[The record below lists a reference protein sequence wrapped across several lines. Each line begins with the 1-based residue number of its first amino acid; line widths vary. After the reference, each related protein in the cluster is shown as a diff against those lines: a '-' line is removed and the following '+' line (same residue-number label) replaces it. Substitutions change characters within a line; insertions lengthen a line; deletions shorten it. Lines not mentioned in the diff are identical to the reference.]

1 MFWIAPIHTPSMPVR
16 RSPKYFQVNES
27 GPSGSALG
35 SQARFAPAAVD
46 VDLRVIGSRTF
57 LLLARGVNLNP
68 QLDHHDN
75 VDNARCLQFAGAWR
89 HSVIQPPLA
98 LHSPVTS
105 RFVSR
110 IDAQT
115 RLAPVD
121 EVESIDE
128 RSGRQ
133 SSGPVGWLKSTN
145 HSPSVIAFLRR
156 ARRALPGDPEFGDP
170 LSASGEGGPSAAAR
184 AADRLL
190 HREAAS
196 REVSLGALQ
205 VWQALTERVSGK
217 PAYQEATI
225 VFTDLVGFSSW
236 SLSSG
241 DDATLKLLRRVS
253 QVVEPPLLEA
263 GGQIVKRMGDGIM
276 AVFSRPVTAVAA
288 AIKAREA
295 VKSLDVDGY
304 TPRMR
309 VGIHTGRPQRIGSD
323 WLGIDVNIA
332 ARVME
337 RATRGELVVSE
348 ATLDGIADEDIESLG
363 VEAKRLRKQ
372 VFAAKQDGVP
382 ADFVMYRL
390 KSRRPSQGDV
400 DQDRDVS
407 GE

>member
-1 MFWIAPIHTPSMPVR
+1 M
-16 RSPKYFQVNES
+16 
-27 GPSGSALG
+27 
-35 SQARFAPAAVD
+35 
-46 VDLRVIGSRTF
+46 
-57 LLLARGVNLNP
+57 
-68 QLDHHDN
+68 
-75 VDNARCLQFAGAWR
+75 
-89 HSVIQPPLA
+89 
-98 LHSPVTS
+98 
-105 RFVSR
+105 
-110 IDAQT
+110 
-115 RLAPVD
+115 
-121 EVESIDE
+121 
-128 RSGRQ
+128 
-133 SSGPVGWLKSTN
+133 GWLKNTN

-170 LSASGEGGPSAAAR
+170 LSVSGVGGPSAAAR

-190 HREAAS
+190 EREVAS

-217 PAYQEATI
+217 PAYREATL

-236 SLSSG
+236 SLSAG
-241 DDATLKLLRRVS
+241 DDATLRLLRRVS

-276 AVFSRPVTAVAA
+276 AVFARPTTAVRA
-288 AIKAREA
+288 AITARDA

-337 RATRGELVVSE
+337 RATRGELVVSQ
-348 ATLDGIADEDIESLG
+348 ATLDGISPEDFEALG
-363 VEAKRLRKQ
+363 VEAKRLRRQ

-382 ADFVMYRL
+382 TDFVMYRL
-390 KSRRPSQGDV
+390 KTRRQLPGGDDEDV
-400 DQDRDVS
+400 DAP
-407 GE
+407 EE